1 MSRDLRKYARNTTT
15 RLVSGFVVLLLIVG
29 DGLIYLFYGPEAALS
44 GFLCFLGGLVPILLI
59 YGALSLLDVIAKKAN
74 EE

>member
-44 GFLCFLGGLVPILLI
+44 GFLCILGGLVPILLI